1 MSRSK
6 LQSPWLAC
14 PAPLVALEA
23 VALEAPE
30 PFAGVPAPLR
40 AALQRRG
47 YTQLTAVQA
56 AVVAAIAEGHDGGR
70 NLRISSQTGSGK
82 TVAVGIALAGTL
94 CDPTDATPGPR
105 ALIIT
110 PTREL
115 AAQVQSE
122 LEWLFETS
130 PGVRVAVVTGGTD
143 VRREKQR
150 LRERSKI
157 LVGTPGRLLDHIRSR
172 ALDCSGIREVV
183 LDEADQ
189 MLDMGFKDELDAIV
203 ASLPTERRSHLVSA
217 TFPPAVKRLA
227 ESFQRGALHLEG
239 TVLGQANA
247 DIEHIAYL
255 IRPRQRYAAVVNLL
269 LESWG
274 ERCLIFVR
282 TRADTAELCESLSG
296 DGFGALPFSGEL
308 PQAQRTRTLDAFRNG
323 TIKILVAT
331 DVAARGIDVPDIGMV
346 IHAEIPKDTDIY
358 THRSGRTGRAGKTGK
373 SLIMVPVNAQA
384 RVHRMLREARV
395 EARWEPIPSPKK
407 ILQGVTKATRRTL
420 YERLEGAEFSEA
432 ELTYAQNL
440 LEKQPPAQVVAM
452 LLRMAETPLPR
463 EPMEVQAAEPRA
475 WEPRAVDSSRQ
486 DFRGPAA
493 RGQVSNGQNYP
504 REGRAALPGPA
515 SRGGYTRFVAT
526 WGTRHGATASR
537 CMSHVCRRGGITR
550 HMIGAIDVNLD
561 STTIEVS
568 EEVAADFEQRCKKPD
583 PRDPHVRIAREGAA
597 IPQPRSLP
605 ARNEHATY
613 AFKPRP
619 AREEFPGAGTGPR
632 VKRAARRQRPIAR
645 PPEA

>member
-1 MSRSK
+1 
-6 LQSPWLAC
+6 
-14 PAPLVALEA
+14 
-23 VALEAPE
+23 
-30 PFAGVPAPLR
+30 VPAPLR
-40 AALQRRG
+40 AALEKRG
-47 YTQLTAVQA
+47 YTLLTAVQA

-82 TVAVGIALAGTL
+82 TVAVGIALASTL
-94 CDPTDATPGPR
+94 CDPADDTPGPR

-115 AAQVQSE
+115 AVQVQSE
-122 LEWLFETS
+122 LEWLFEKTPS
-130 PGVRVAVVTGGTD
+130 VRVDVVTGGTD

-172 ALDCSGIREVV
+172 ALDCSGVREVV

-239 TVLGQANA
+239 TVLGKANA

-282 TRADTAELCESLSG
+282 TRADTADLCESLSG

-308 PQAQRTRTLDAFRNG
+308 AQAQRTRTLDAFRNG

-373 SLIMVPVNAQA
+373 SLIMVPVNAQS

-395 EARWEPIPSPKK
+395 EARWEPIPNPKK
-407 ILQGVTKATRRTL
+407 ILQGVTKATRRAL

-440 LEKQPPAQVVAM
+440 LEKQAPAQVVAM

-463 EPMEVQAAEPRA
+463 APMEVQAAEPRA
-475 WEPRAVDSSRQ
+475 WEPRAVEPARHGSRGASSQ
-486 DFRGPAA
+486 GPGSRGPAA
-493 RGQVSNGQNYP
+493 NGQGAYP
-504 REGRAALPGPA
+504 REVQGRAASPEAAG
-515 SRGGYTRFVAT
+515 RGGYTRFVAS

-550 HMIGAIDVNLD
+550 HMIGVIDVSLD

-568 EEVAADFEQRCKKPD
+568 EEVALDFEQRCQKPD
-583 PRDPHVRIAREGAA
+583 PRDPHVRIVREGTA
-597 IPQPRSLP
+597 IPQPRNTPPRS
-605 ARNEHATY
+605 EHSNY
-613 AFKPRP
+613 AFKPRAP
-619 AREEFPGAGTGPR
+619 REEYPGAGTGPR

>member
-1 MSRSK
+1 MIP
-6 LQSPWLAC
+6 Q
-14 PAPLVALEA
+14 ET
-23 VALEAPE
+23 
-30 PFAGVPAPLR
+30 FAGVPTPLR
-40 AALQRRG
+40 VALEKRG
-47 YTQLTAVQA
+47 FAQLTQVQS
-56 AVVAAIAEGHDGGR
+56 AVVTAITEGLDGGR

-82 TVAVGIALAGTL
+82 TVAVGIALAQTVCEANG
-94 CDPTDATPGPR
+94 DGGRGSNGPR

-115 AAQVQSE
+115 AAQVQTE
-122 LEWLFETS
+122 LDWLYEAV
-130 PGVRVAVVTGGTD
+130 PDVHVDVVTGGTD
-143 VRREKQR
+143 VRQEKVR
-150 LRERSKI
+150 LRRGAKI

-172 ALDCSGIREVV
+172 ALDCSGVREVV

-203 ASLPTERRSHLVSA
+203 ASLPAERRSHLVSA
-217 TFPPAVKRLA
+217 TFPPAVRRLA
-227 ESFQRGALHLEG
+227 ETFQGGALHLEG
-239 TVLGQANA
+239 TVLGKANA
-247 DIEHIAYL
+247 DIEHVAYL

-282 TRADTAELCESLSG
+282 TRAETSELCESLAG

-308 PQAQRTRTLDAFRNG
+308 AQAQRTRTLDAFKNG

-331 DVAARGIDVPDIGMV
+331 DVAARGIDVPDIGVV
-346 IHAEIPKDTDIY
+346 IHAEIAKDADIY

-373 SLIMVPVNAQA
+373 SLIVVPINGQA
-384 RVHRMLREARV
+384 RVHRMLREARI

-407 ILQGVTKATRRTL
+407 ILQGVTKATRRVL
-420 YERLEGAEFSEA
+420 YERLEGAEFSES

-475 WEPRAVDSSRQ
+475 WEPTPRTHATPRSGSPARA
-486 DFRGPAA
+486 GAPHA
-493 RGQVSNGQNYP
+493 P
-504 REGRAALPGPA
+504 
-515 SRGGYTRFVAT
+515 SRGGFTRFLVS
-526 WGTRHGATASR
+526 WGTKHGATASR

-550 HMIGAIDVNLD
+550 HMIGAIDIQLD
-561 STTIEVS
+561 STSIEVS
-568 EEVAADFEQRCKKPD
+568 DEVATDFEQRCQTPD
-583 PRDPHVRIAREGAA
+583 ARDPHVRITRQGSSVVPPRNIA
-597 IPQPRSLP
+597 PRSDQ
-605 ARNEHATY
+605 Y
-613 AFKPRP
+613 AFKRPRP
-619 AREEFPGAGTGPR
+619 PRNEPTRHDIVGPELMGPAPGPR
-632 VKRAARRQRPIAR
+632 VKRAARRQRPVAR